1 MDALKLQYQELS
13 PLKVQT
19 RAQRLP
25 EGPDFLVD
33 DYNEDARLSHE
44 EVWTR
49 AHKGLIEHYGEE
61 ARVLLNQERAKRGWE
76 LL

>member
-44 EVWTR
+44 EAWKR
-49 AHKGLIEHYGEE
+49 ADTLLIEHFGEE
-61 ARVLLNQERAKRGWE
+61 MRTMINQRRAERGWE